1 MAFEAPAAAPLV
13 VQQRSLKR
21 SDTMFE
27 EAEDEVEDDDALAC
41 IASMKISDTPFKDV
55 AALANTPAKDKKS
68 KSKPKAETVADLREQ
83 CKALGLKEEGSRYV
97 LAARRAWAQVPLVEL
112 RVICAG
118 ASIEMEEDLSA
129 TVEKLVRKQQ
139 KGELLPPAPDTAP
152 VEKKPLKPVPAYML
166 GGAFS
171 RSIDC
176 HDTRRTYFIARAKS
190 DRSSCVH
197 CQKSLREGEWRVGKN
212 DKSGFAGFYHPE
224 CFASAFGRGT
234 DAGFY
239 SDQAIV
245 DLLRELETS
254 KGRMN
259 MFEQTVFCA
268 ASKARPRY
276 RAMKAVKA
284 ALKSST
290 FRTPM
295 RKPVRKAKKALWDSD
310 DEGDNGP
317 LEEAPMRI

>member
-1 MAFEAPAAAPLV
+1 
-13 VQQRSLKR
+13 
-21 SDTMFE
+21 
-27 EAEDEVEDDDALAC
+27 
-41 IASMKISDTPFKDV
+41 MKISDTPFK
-55 AALANTPAKDKKS
+55 AAKTPAKKS

-190 DRSSCVH
+190 DRSAYVH
-197 CQKSLREGEWRVGKN
+197 CQKSLKEGEWRIGKK
-212 DKSGFAGFYHPE
+212 DKSGFASFYHPE
-224 CFASAFGRGT
+224 CFAAAFGRGS

-239 SDQAIV
+239 SDAAII

-254 KGRMN
+254 NGRMN
-259 MFEQTVFCA
+259 LFEQRVLAA
-268 ASKARPRY
+268 ASMAKPRY
-276 RAMKAVKA
+276 HAQKAVRSF
-284 ALKSST
+284 LK
-290 FRTPM
+290 TPM
-295 RKPVRKAKKALWDSD
+295 RKSVKKAKKALWDSD

-317 LEEAPMRI
+317 LEEIYERR

>member
-1 MAFEAPAAAPLV
+1 
-13 VQQRSLKR
+13 
-21 SDTMFE
+21 MFE

-139 KGELLPPAPDTAP
+139 KGELLPPAPENAP
-152 VEKKPLKPVPAYML
+152 IEKKPLKPVPAYMM

-190 DRSSCVH
+190 DRSQCVH
-197 CQKSLREGEWRVGKN
+197 CGKNLREGDWRVGKN
-212 DKSGFAGFYHPE
+212 DKSGFASFYHPE
-224 CFASAFGRGT
+224 CFAGAFGKGA

-239 SDQAIV
+239 SDAAII

-254 KGRMN
+254 NGRWN
-259 MFEQTVFCA
+259 LFEQRVLCA
-268 ASKARPRY
+268 QSKSKPRY
-276 RAMKAVKA
+276 GAVKA
-284 ALKSST
+284 LKAG
-290 FRTPM
+290 FLKTPI
-295 RKPVRKAKKALWDSD
+295 RKPFRKPKKAL
-310 DEGDNGP
+310 
-317 LEEAPMRI
+317 